1 MTLNRS
7 LILAASV
14 LALGAGA
21 ANAADSQD
29 NARIQGSIYDT
40 VRGDVSAPAEG
51 FVLQEGRSATAAPL
65 PADSRAQLREDE
77 LGSNEPFYFRQT
89 TRSTD

>member
-21 ANAADSQD
+21 AHADSQD

-40 VRGDVSAPAEG
+40 VRGEAGAPAEG
-51 FVLQEGRSATAAPL
+51 FVVLEGRSATAAPL
-65 PADSRAQLREDE
+65 PADSRAQLRADE

-89 TRSTD
+89 SRSTD

>member
-14 LALGAGA
+14 LALGIGA
-21 ANAADSQD
+21 AQADDGQNNS
-29 NARIQGSIYDT
+29 RIQNSIYDT
-40 VRGDVSAPAEG
+40 VRGAPSEG
-51 FVLQEGRSATAAPL
+51 VVMQEGRSATFAPL
-65 PADSRAQLREDE
+65 PADSRAQLREDD
-77 LGSNEPFYFRQT
+77 NNDPFYFRQT

>member
-14 LALGAGA
+14 LALGMGA
-21 ANAADSQD
+21 AQAGDGQNNS
-29 NARIQGSIYDT
+29 RIQNSIYDT
-40 VRGDVSAPAEG
+40 ARGDVSQPSG
-51 FVLQEGRSATAAPL
+51 DVMQEGRSATFAPL
-65 PADSRAQLREDE
+65 PADSRAQLREDD
-77 LGSNEPFYFRQT
+77 NNDPFYFRQT

>member
-14 LALGAGA
+14 LALGMGA
-21 ANAADSQD
+21 AQAGDGQNNS
-29 NARIQGSIYDT
+29 RIQGSIYDT
-40 VRGDVSAPAEG
+40 VRGDVSQPSG
-51 FVLQEGRSATAAPL
+51 FAVQEGRYATEAPL
-65 PADSRAQLREDE
+65 PADSRAQLREDDN
-77 LGSNEPFYFRQT
+77 SDPFYFRQT

>member
-21 ANAADSQD
+21 AQADDGQNNS
-29 NARIQGSIYDT
+29 RIQGSIYDT
-40 VRGDVSAPAEG
+40 VRGGAAAPAEA
-51 FVLQEGRSATAAPL
+51 FVVLEGRSATAAPL

-89 TRSTD
+89 SRDTD